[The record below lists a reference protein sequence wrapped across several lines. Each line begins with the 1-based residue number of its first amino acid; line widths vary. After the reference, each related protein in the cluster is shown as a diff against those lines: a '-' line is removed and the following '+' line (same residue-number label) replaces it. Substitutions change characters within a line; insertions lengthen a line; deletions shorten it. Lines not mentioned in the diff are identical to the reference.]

1 MTTDNCST
9 CYWGQIRHAPYI
21 DRLHVREML
30 CRLGGMD
37 GHQVD
42 PGGRCKAHLRRGVYP
57 LGEEYS
63 LIGMRRETHD

>member
-9 CYWGQIRHAPYI
+9 CYWGQIRHAPDI
-21 DRLHVREML
+21 TRLHVH
-30 CRLGGMD
+30 RLTCGMD

-42 PGGRCKAHLRRGVYP
+42 PGGWCKAHLRRGVYP